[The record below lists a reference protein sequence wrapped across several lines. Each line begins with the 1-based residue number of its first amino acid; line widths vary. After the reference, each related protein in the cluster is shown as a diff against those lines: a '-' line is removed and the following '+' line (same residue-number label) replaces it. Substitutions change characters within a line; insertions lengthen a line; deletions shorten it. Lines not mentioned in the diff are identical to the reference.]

1 MASEQA
7 FAIWITGLPASGKS
21 TVTGCLKAQLAARG
35 VDSAV
40 LESDELRRV
49 LTPAPRYDE
58 AERDRFYRAMIYIGA
73 LLVKHGVPVIFD
85 ATAHRRK
92 WREQAR
98 NEIPHLIEVYAE
110 CPLEICMRRD
120 PKGIYRRGRESNA
133 GTVPGL
139 HEPYEPPENP
149 DLVIYCGREDPEEG
163 AARIISKLIEF
174 EFLPCRK
181 G

>member
-1 MASEQA
+1 VGSEKT

-21 TVTGCLKAQLAARG
+21 TITGCLKAQFAARG
-35 VDSAV
+35 VDAVV

-49 LTPAPRYDE
+49 LTPTPRYDE
-58 AERDRFYRAMIYIGA
+58 AERDHFYRAMIYIGA

-85 ATAHRRK
+85 ATAHRRV

-110 CPLEICMRRD
+110 CPLEICMQRD
-120 PKGIYRRGRESNA
+120 PKGIYRRGKKSNV

-149 DLVIYCGREDPEEG
+149 DVVIHCGREDPVEG
-163 AARIISKLIEF
+163 AARVICKLIEGG
-174 EFLPCRK
+174 FLLP
-181 G
+181 